1 MSPKSTIY
9 NQFFLTVKVAAFFTT
24 QEKKIKLRP
33 RQDSNLES
41 PDSQSDALSVG
52 PRGLLQLIGFLML
65 IKLSRLIVLTLVGY
79 CFSGDTEITTDI
91 FEATKI
97 ACCTI
102 NNINTIQTKLLQGKH
117 QSNTFYN
124 DNICKVQKKGKR
136 KE

>member
-1 MSPKSTIY
+1 
-9 NQFFLTVKVAAFFTT
+9 
-24 QEKKIKLRP
+24 
-33 RQDSNLES
+33 
-41 PDSQSDALSVG
+41 
-52 PRGLLQLIGFLML
+52 ML
-65 IKLSRLIVLTLVGY
+65 INLPPLIVLTLIGY

-91 FEATKI
+91 FNATKI
-97 ACCTI
+97 ECFTI

>member
-1 MSPKSTIY
+1 
-9 NQFFLTVKVAAFFTT
+9 
-24 QEKKIKLRP
+24 
-33 RQDSNLES
+33 
-41 PDSQSDALSVG
+41 
-52 PRGLLQLIGFLML
+52 ML
-65 IKLSRLIVLTLVGY
+65 IKFTPVILLTLVGY

-91 FEATKI
+91 FKAKKI

-102 NNINTIQTKLLQGKH
+102 NNINTIQTKLLQGKY